1 MEGRPKRLI
10 IALGILAWDTLEI
23 RTRRNPLIYFFFST
37 VEPKD
42 KDMD

>member
-1 MEGRPKRLI
+1 MG
-10 IALGILAWDTLEI
+10 DMLEI
-23 RTRRNPLIYFFFST
+23 VGYFRTRRNPIIYFFFST

>member
-1 MEGRPKRLI
+1 MG
-10 IALGILAWDTLEI
+10 DMLEI
-23 RTRRNPLIYFFFST
+23 LGYFRTRRNSIIYFFFSA